1 MDGTHTHKIKVG
13 IFADGLGR
21 KGKGTAIVLQRI
33 VEHLYQM
40 PNFNI
45 RLIYLAGQCNHELCR
60 RAPSVEVR
68 LFQFPQFSG
77 FFSYAY
83 FFLFS
88 KERFD
93 IVHFPRPALHPLFWL
108 IKALGR
114 TQKIVVAFHGAP
126 ESRDI
131 PIFKTWQTRFN
142 RRFIAVFGKYFI
154 DAGIVLSESA
164 RDPVARYYHLH
175 NHKIVVINTGVDVQF
190 SNIQHHILNDAD
202 KQYLQARYN
211 IPYPYILSVG
221 RLDPHKNIHRLIEG
235 YAKARNKHGISHTLV
250 IVGGKHEPTYTQR
263 VERTIDDLGMRNSV
277 CFTSFVEDKDLPLVY
292 RGADAFLFVSLSEG
306 FGMPLI
312 EAMASG
318 CPVLTS
324 NISAMPEIA
333 GGAAHLVNPY
343 DTDEIAEGIR
353 KLLRDMPLRT
363 ELVQKG
369 LIRSRDFS
377 WKRCAEETQGL
388 YMKLYTNKDL

>member
-1 MDGTHTHKIKVG
+1 M
-13 IFADGLGR
+13 AR
-21 KGKGTAIVLQRI
+21 PSRAI
-33 VEHLYQM
+33 
-40 PNFNI
+40 
-45 RLIYLAGQCNHELCR
+45 
-60 RAPSVEVR
+60 
-68 LFQFPQFSG
+68 
-77 FFSYAY
+77 
-83 FFLFS
+83 FLF
-88 KERFD
+88 
-93 IVHFPRPALHPLFWL
+93 
-108 IKALGR
+108 
-114 TQKIVVAFHGAP
+114 
-126 ESRDI
+126 
-131 PIFKTWQTRFN
+131 FKTWQTRFN

-164 RDPVARYYHLH
+164 RDPVARYYHLP
-175 NHKIVVINTGVDVQF
+175 NHKIVVINTGVDAQF
-190 SNIQHHILNDAD
+190 SHIQQHVLNDAD

-235 YAKARNKHGISHTLV
+235 YAKARNKHGISHALV
-250 IVGGKHEPTYTQR
+250 IVGGKHEPSYTQL
-263 VERTIDDLGMRNSV
+263 VERTIREQEIGGYVR
-277 CFTSFVEDKDLPLVY
+277 FAPFIEDKDLPLVY
-292 RGADAFLFVSLSEG
+292 RWADAFLFVSLSEG